1 MEIFS
6 EEENEK
12 RLKTNVH
19 KLIWTSQT
27 SYLNVE
33 VIERHSVSPEKIHR
47 IFWKETDAEKALH
60 FMGGRPLGDLKK
72 QEIMIIFLCT
82 LSILSSY
89 LTACRFSIIYFC
101 MSLRFSSSQQT
112 CISISC
118 SCRSISFVADPS
130 ILCSSIREK
139 CSMLLIDSFSCR
151 VRITSFQT
159 EEHHCYS
166 CSTPPTRDSDVELWK
181 L

>member
-1 MEIFS
+1 
-6 EEENEK
+6 
-12 RLKTNVH
+12 
-19 KLIWTSQT
+19 
-27 SYLNVE
+27 
-33 VIERHSVSPEKIHR
+33 
-47 IFWKETDAEKALH
+47 
-60 FMGGRPLGDLKK
+60 MGGRPLGHLKK

-166 CSTPPTRDSDVELWK
+166 CSTPPTRDIVTWDYGSCSPLLITNYMMKIVISNLLDYSF
-181 L
+181 